1 MGLWKELI
9 ANGAKI
15 PKLFRGLFKGS
26 SAAKGIESEA
36 KAVISEEAKSTAEQ
50 AAKVAKDAKKAATTS
65 SAASAAATA
74 TEETAAATAKIP
86 WYRNP
91 NNWKTA
97 ARYSYRGA
105 KETANFTY
113 KVGAGVA
120 HNAKNIAVLGGTG
133 WLGYHLYKGDGII
146 KPIYKSVGGT
156 DAEQGGAV
164 NLLEQVAVGDGASRL
179 HDKLNG
185 AVDEAGN
192 MYYGLRDGTV
202 AVAHEIG
209 DAYQGG
215 KSMLMNAY
223 NGNGMVSNG
232 YGGYYDPS
240 NPYPQMDHFATQQQY
255 DNGMVSGLMGG
266 MNSALGS
273 VTGGSISKMNLGAL
287 LLSAYMMF
295 GRFGWLGKAASLLL
309 GGMTLKNINNNQSMA
324 MQPSMHQYQQQAAP
338 QYTAAQSSSGVA
350 EDEDNIVHMSR
361 KL

>member
-26 SAAKGIESEA
+26 SAAKGIEIEA
-36 KAVISEEAKSTAEQ
+36 KAVISKEAKSTAKQ
-50 AAKVAKDAKKAATTS
+50 
-65 SAASAAATA
+65 AASAAATA

-192 MYYGLRDGTV
+192 MYYV
-202 AVAHEIG
+202 
-209 DAYQGG
+209 
-215 KSMLMNAY
+215 
-223 NGNGMVSNG
+223 
-232 YGGYYDPS
+232 
-240 NPYPQMDHFATQQQY
+240 
-255 DNGMVSGLMGG
+255 
-266 MNSALGS
+266 
-273 VTGGSISKMNLGAL
+273 
-287 LLSAYMMF
+287 
-295 GRFGWLGKAASLLL
+295 
-309 GGMTLKNINNNQSMA
+309 
-324 MQPSMHQYQQQAAP
+324 
-338 QYTAAQSSSGVA
+338 
-350 EDEDNIVHMSR
+350 DER
-361 KL
+361 L